1 MPFPRV
7 LDADVDESIV
17 AGEQR
22 ISADSHVT
30 EPSDL
35 WQRLPKSLRD
45 RAPTWSP
52 GGRGFR
58 MDLRAGG
65 WDPYERLKDLAFGGI
80 SAEVL
85 YPTQANR
92 AYLVEDHALEEACFR
107 AYNDWLIEFCSAAP
121 HRFWGLAMMS
131 LWNIDHAVKEL
142 ERCKRAGLRGAAIGL
157 CPPTHLPYSAD
168 HYEPFWA
175 AAEELSMPLNLHIN
189 SGTNMNLRH
198 SDRSGL
204 LPDQVHKFDQ
214 QKAVGDLIGS
224 GALDRYPKLNVV
236 IAEAGA
242 GWLAFYAQE
251 FDYYKM
257 TFSGTKQDLSRMP
270 SEYIAR
276 QVYGTFISD
285 RVAGQLLPNYGQDT
299 WMWSN
304 DYPHPA
310 CTWPLSDRSIAADLG
325 HLERGIRAKVICQ
338 NAARLY
344 NDGELP
350 PAADPPRGDHQDLS
364 AWNQEHWS

>member
-1 MPFPRV
+1 MPFPRMIDDSV
-7 LDADVDESIV
+7 DVSAV

-30 EPSDL
+30 EPADL
-35 WQRLPKSLRD
+35 WQRLPSSLRD
-45 RAPTWSP
+45 RAPSWSP

-65 WDPYERLKDLAFGGI
+65 WDPQERLKDLAFGGI

-107 AYNDWLIEFCSAAP
+107 AYNDWLIEFCSVAP
-121 HRFWGLAMMS
+121 HRFWGLALIS
-131 LWNIDHAVKEL
+131 LWDVDHAVQEL

-157 CPPTHLPYSAD
+157 CPPTDLPYSAG
-168 HYEPFWA
+168 HYEPFWT
-175 AAEELSMPLNLHIN
+175 AAEQLGMSVNLHIN
-189 SGTNMNLRH
+189 SGTNMRLRH
-198 SDRSGL
+198 SDRGGL

-214 QKAVGDLIGS
+214 QKAVGDLIAS
-224 GALDRYPKLNVV
+224 GVLQRHPNLNVV

-242 GWLAFYAQE
+242 AWLAFYAQE
-251 FDYYKM
+251 FDYYGV
-257 TFSGTKQDLSRMP
+257 TFKGEHEELSLP

-276 QVYGTFISD
+276 QVYATFISD
-285 RVAGQLLPNYGQDT
+285 RVAGRLLPGYGQDT

-310 CTWPLSDRSIAADLG
+310 CTWPHSDRTIAADLG
-325 HLERGIRAKVICQ
+325 HLERDVRAKVICHTG
-338 NAARLY
+338 ARLY
-344 NDGELP
+344 NGGALP
-350 PAADPPRGDHQDLS
+350 PPADPPRGDHQDLG